1 MKIINF
7 LDKELKIALFELQ
20 ENTQREYNEIGKR
33 LHEQK
38 EKFNRA
44 RSKGKKEPN
53 RNSGAK

>member
-38 EKFNRA
+38 EKFKMR
-44 RSKGKKEPN
+44 
-53 RNSGAK
+53 